1 MLCMLNAKI
10 KDVILV
16 GLKSETNRIWS
27 EQELNEKP
35 AWAFQ
40 HPHNEKE
47 RRKIRIDIAD
57 EIEEILA
64 NEGFVRCRTT
74 FFRANGDNLL
84 QYISVRCYG
93 MYGQPEIDVEL
104 EPLYNVFDFVRHTMN
119 EMVTDEGI
127 EGESI
132 ETLQNIHIHP
142 VYNSYLAHK
151 DDYMSEMKKE
161 KEILSKVIRNLNE
174 IDNLKKYDA
183 WFEKNVERIDGEY
196 LVRLPYLLVYRE
208 YEKAC
213 KIMTQ
218 YRLEEEHAYE
228 KIQKEYK
235 CEFDR
240 IKEMLPVRFKTYKEF
255 GKLISAINEKNDD
268 KIMEILNQW
277 KTESY
282 NAIEK
287 RSKMFIRKYPM
298 VLFHY

>member
-1 MLCMLNAKI
+1 
-10 KDVILV
+10 
-16 GLKSETNRIWS
+16 
-27 EQELNEKP
+27 
-35 AWAFQ
+35 
-40 HPHNEKE
+40 
-47 RRKIRIDIAD
+47 
-57 EIEEILA
+57 
-64 NEGFVRCRTT
+64 
-74 FFRANGDNLL
+74 
-84 QYISVRCYG
+84 

-104 EPLYNVFDFVRHTMN
+104 EPLYNVFDFVRRTMN

>member
-1 MLCMLNAKI
+1 M
-10 KDVILV
+10 

-27 EQELNEKP
+27 EQELNEKS

-104 EPLYNVFDFVRHTMN
+104 EPLYNVFDFVRRTMN
-119 EMVTDEGI
+119 EMVTDEGV

-151 DDYMSEMKKE
+151 DDYMSEMKRE

-183 WFEKNVERIDGEY
+183 WFGKNVEIIDDVH
-196 LVRLPYLLVYRE
+196 LVRLPYLLIYRE

-213 KIMTQ
+213 KIMTR
-218 YRLEEEHAYE
+218 YRIEEEHAYE
-228 KIQKEYK
+228 KIQIKYK
-235 CEFDR
+235 CEFDK
-240 IKEMLPVRFKTYKEF
+240 IKEMLPIRFKTYKEF
-255 GKLISAINEKNDD
+255 GELISAINK
-268 KIMEILNQW
+268 
-277 KTESY
+277 
-282 NAIEK
+282 
-287 RSKMFIRKYPM
+287 KMMIK
-298 VLFHY
+298 

>member
-1 MLCMLNAKI
+1 MLNAKI

-27 EQELNEKP
+27 EQELNEKS

-74 FFRANGDNLL
+74 FFRAKGDDLL
-84 QYISVRCYG
+84 QLISVRCFG
-93 MYGQPEIDVEL
+93 TWGQPEIDVEL
-104 EPLYNVFDFVRHTMN
+104 EPLYNVFDFVRRTMN

>member
-27 EQELNEKP
+27 EQELNEKS

-104 EPLYNVFDFVRHTMN
+104 EPLYNVFDFVRRTMN

-174 IDNLKKYDA
+174 IDNLKKYDNIHINST
-183 WFEKNVERIDGEY
+183 ENSI
-196 LVRLPYLLVYRE
+196 PYIINFSVIGVKPE
-208 YEKAC
+208 TF
-213 KIMTQ
+213 IHTM
-218 YRLEEEHAYE
+218 EEEDIYLSTKSACSTSDVSLSVDSIYHNRE
-228 KIQKEYK
+228 ISMSSIRISLSYK
-235 CEFDR
+235 NTEEEIDKF
-240 IKEMLPVRFKTYKEF
+240 IKAF
-255 GKLISAINEKNDD
+255 D
-268 KIMEILNQW
+268 KI
-277 KTESY
+277 Y
-282 NAIEK
+282 NK
-287 RSKMFIRKYPM
+287 LVFKK
-298 VLFHY
+298 